1 MHFPFFENDKNLLE
15 TRWIF
20 NSVIFKLKNLLAC
33 KMLTF
38 FQHFPFLF
46 VKIWDAQFHK
56 IVSDIGY
63 FSETFRLKNA
73 IGEVSIFTKDII
85 DSLK

>member
-1 MHFPFFENDKNLLE
+1 
-15 TRWIF
+15 
-20 NSVIFKLKNLLAC
+20 
-33 KMLTF
+33 MLTF
-38 FQHFPFLF
+38 FRHFPLLF

-85 DSLK
+85 DYLTKVLLENCHATPEHVSPDI